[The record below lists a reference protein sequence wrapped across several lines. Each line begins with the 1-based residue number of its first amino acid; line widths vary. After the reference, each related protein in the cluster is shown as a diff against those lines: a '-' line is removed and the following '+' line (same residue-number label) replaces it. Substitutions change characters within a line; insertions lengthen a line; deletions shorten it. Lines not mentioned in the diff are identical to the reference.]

1 MSWSSLTRR
10 VISVG
15 RIVVPSTALLY
26 PACNNQARGGLG
38 RGSIRLVEF
47 PKFLLNGKRPRTTF
61 KTGPEYSG
69 RTKTKWSV
77 PFAEPKF
84 PEFWVKSDSEG

>member
-38 RGSIRLVEF
+38 RGSIGLVEF
-47 PKFLLNGKRPRTTF
+47 PKFQTEIFVEWKAPKDHLQN
-61 KTGPEYSG
+61 
-69 RTKTKWSV
+69 WSRI
-77 PFAEPKF
+77 FR
-84 PEFWVKSDSEG
+84 SDQNEMVRSI